1 MSRACSQKERF
12 KSHRACADTFCTA
25 DTGLRGFAPRFPLAE
40 VVTECEEPLNAP
52 KNSLDL
58 QRYLERKKI

>member
-1 MSRACSQKERF
+1 MGLPLHEAARRF
-12 KSHRACADTFCTA
+12 
-25 DTGLRGFAPRFPLAE
+25 LAPRFPLAE
-40 VVTECEEPLNAP
+40 IVTECEEPLGAP